1 MKVIIHNIRAS
12 VVGLFSKVLLIIII
26 IAMSCSPDLSDDSIP
41 LAHFPD
47 IVINLSLPSNIV
59 LASKGGYKLINEGG
73 VRGIIVYCQDV
84 GVYHAYERNCSYKPN
99 EACATV
105 NVDPSNLFMIDPCC
119 GSSFHFTT
127 GEPIDGVAW
136 RPLRKYQ
143 ATANGSELI
152 ITETII
158 N

>member
-1 MKVIIHNIRAS
+1 MKGIIHNIRTS
-12 VVGLFSKVLLIIII
+12 VAALFSKGLIAIVV
-26 IAMSCSPDLSDDSIP
+26 AASCSQDLSDDNIP
-41 LAHFPD
+41 LTHFPD
-47 IVINLSLPSNIV
+47 IVINISLPSNIV

-84 GVYHAYERNCSYKPN
+84 GIYHAYERNCSYTPN

-119 GSSFHFTT
+119 GSSFDFTT
-127 GEPIDGVAW
+127 GEPIGGVAW

-143 ATANGSELI
+143 ATANGSELT
-152 ITETII
+152 ITENII